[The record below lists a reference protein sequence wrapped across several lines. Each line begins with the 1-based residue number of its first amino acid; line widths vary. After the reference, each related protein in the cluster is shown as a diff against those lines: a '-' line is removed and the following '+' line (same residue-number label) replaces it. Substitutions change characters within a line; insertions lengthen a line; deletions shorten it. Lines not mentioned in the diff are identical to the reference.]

1 MNNVKLINF
10 IFVILFFALSTLTYI
25 PDSYAENIAFQ
36 WAIGAVK
43 SDSNGKAI
51 IPITNNSVLR
61 TGDRFKIYLELQGK
75 FYLYLFY
82 RSSTDEIMMLFPFS
96 FETGDSSFQIT
107 QKYFIPPDEN
117 WYQFDGNIGTERF
130 YLLAS
135 IRRLEKIET
144 LYKKYMNSSST
155 RKKALAKK
163 IMVEITNTIKRH
175 KPLLVAKA
183 ERPVTIAGT
192 LRAPP
197 LTTAG
202 AKSGLVS
209 IAQTV
214 SASDFYSRII
224 VVEHK

>member
-96 FETGDSSFQIT
+96 FEAGGSSFQIT
-107 QKYFIPPDEN
+107 QKYFIPPDDN
-117 WYQFDGNIGTERF
+117 WYQFDENVGTERF

-135 IRRLEKIET
+135 VRRLEKIET

-163 IMVEITNTIKRH
+163 IMAEIINTIKRH
-175 KPLLVAKA
+175 KPLLAKA
-183 ERPVTIAGT
+183 ERPVTMGGS

-197 LTTAG
+197 LTTAE

-214 SASDFYSRII
+214 SASNFYSRII

>member
-25 PDSYAENIAFQ
+25 SDSYAENIAFQ

-43 SDSNGKAI
+43 SDSDGKEI
-51 IPITNNSVLR
+51 IPITDNSVLR
-61 TGDRFKIYLELQGK
+61 TGDRFKIYFELQEQ

-82 RSSTDEIMMLFPFS
+82 RSSTDEIMMLFPFG
-96 FETGDSSFQIT
+96 FEAGDSSFQIT
-107 QKYFIPPDEN
+107 QKHFIPPDEN
-117 WYQFDGNIGTERF
+117 WYQFDENVGTERF

-163 IMVEITNTIKRH
+163 IMAEIRNTIKRH

-183 ERPVTIAGT
+183 ERPVTIGGT
-192 LRAPP
+192 LRSPP
-197 LTTAG
+197 LTTAE